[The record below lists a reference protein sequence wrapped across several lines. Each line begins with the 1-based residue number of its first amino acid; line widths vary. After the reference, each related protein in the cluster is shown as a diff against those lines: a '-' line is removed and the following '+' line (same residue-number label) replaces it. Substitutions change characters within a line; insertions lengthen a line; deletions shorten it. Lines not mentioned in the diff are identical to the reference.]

1 MAIRQ
6 KGTKWQVDV
15 TVAGVRAPRV
25 NCDTRQAALKIEAEF
40 RSKLLAGVPP
50 EQLVPQGTAKVTE
63 TDTIDAVLT
72 ATHRAKWMG
81 TKGEVTALYNG
92 GVWATEL
99 GAEFPIADVTA
110 AVVADVVDGWIAA
123 GAKPGTI
130 NRKLSALSVMLRVAE
145 ERGLIEKRPKL
156 SWRKEYEGRLRYY
169 TDEEVD
175 SLLEHAAYDPPLRR
189 LFVAGVETGLRLGEL
204 QAMQARDVDLDARRV
219 DLGATKGNRRAAVR
233 LTGAA
238 AEALR
243 YMLIDKRDHDPVF
256 PPHLNSRHISR
267 VMAAWKR
274 ERGLPAT
281 DEACFH
287 TFRHTTCSRLVQRGV
302 PILVVKE
309 FMRHANIETT
319 MRYAHLAPDSLDLA
333 LAALEGTSK

>member
-15 TVAGVRAPRV
+15 TVGVIRAPRV
-25 NCDTRQAALKIEAEF
+25 NCDTRLAALKIEAEF
-40 RSKLLAGVPP
+40 RAKLMAGVPP
-50 EQLVPQGTAKVTE
+50 EQLVPQGTAKVAE
-63 TDTIDAVLT
+63 TDTIDGVLT
-72 ATHRAKWMG
+72 ATHRARWVG

-92 GVWATEL
+92 GAWATVL
-99 GAEFPIADVTA
+99 GAEFPIADVTS
-110 AVVADVVDGWIAA
+110 AVVADVVDSWRSA

-130 NRKLSALSVMLRVAE
+130 NRKLSALSVMFRVAE

-156 SWRKEYEGRLRYY
+156 SWKKEYEGRLRYY
-169 TDEEVD
+169 TDAEVD
-175 SLLEHAAYDPPLRR
+175 SLLMHAAYDVPLHH
-189 LFVAGVETGLRLGEL
+189 LCLVGVETGMRLGEL
-204 QAMQARDVDLDARRV
+204 QGMQVRDVDLKARRV
-219 DLGATKGNRRAAVR
+219 DLGETKGNRRAAVR
-233 LTGAA
+233 LTTAA
-238 AEALR
+238 AIALGQ
-243 YMLIDKRDHDPVF
+243 MIDGKRDHDLIF

-274 ERGLPAT
+274 SQGLPVT

-333 LAALEGTSK
+333 LNALEGTSK